1 MNLPLILRIALRMF
15 LRLRADEFDDIAAH
29 VAAVVRDQAPLDKPG
44 ADKARTVIDATS
56 RHIPTE
62 RQGIAG
68 PIIRLLIE
76 IYLILRT
83 K

>member
-44 ADKARTVIDATS
+44 VEKARTVIDATS
-56 RHIPTE
+56 RHVPTE

-68 PIIRLLIE
+68 QIIRLLIE

>member
-1 MNLPLILRIALRMF
+1 MNLPLILLIALRMF
-15 LRLRADEFDDIAAH
+15 LRLRADEFADIAAH

-44 ADKARTVIDATS
+44 VEKARTVVDVTS
-56 RHIPTE
+56 RHVPTE

-68 PIIRLLIE
+68 QIIRLLIE